1 MESDAAAANPFQLMV
16 FVSADAA
23 TLSHHRLYHVLL
35 SPYTAF
41 EDLMLRCMIPIILDC
56 AVAIFLLSVPQPS
69 VAQGQNS
76 AQKPKE
82 KPANKQVE
90 NHPTVEARENP
101 AQIELLETRI
111 RFEADGAS
119 RKEVH
124 ARVKI
129 NNELGAR
136 QFARLNF
143 DYNRSFEQIEIPLVQ
158 ITHASG
164 GTAEVLPGAISD
176 QPNPA
181 VANAPAYQDVRIKSV
196 RILGLGPGDSLEYR
210 VITIVS
216 HHPLAPDFWLEH
228 SFDRTGV
235 VTQEDF
241 QVDLPAKLAPPALI
255 VVKNEQ
261 MKSALA
267 SRLSDVHRVWTTQPT
282 LPKNLVLKS
291 FDDLPPRTFPKVE
304 LFVQPSTPAA
314 SIKKTGAGADARVS
328 YSWQHTAPVLESERN
343 HAAPLLNDM
352 ADVELGLGAT
362 WWGLS
367 HQLYAALRL
376 PGPVPQEINDLSH
389 RLTQGAGTN
398 TEKIER
404 IYDFVSKKIRTIDL
418 PLGATG
424 FHPRSSG
431 EILSSG
437 YATPEDK
444 YVLFE
449 ALARVMDLGASA
461 VLIGPSKRIE
471 VLAVRPS
478 AFTHLVVWGTTAD
491 TWLDPSLEVAPFRAL
506 PASYLGSSALFLG
519 PVEELHDVNS
529 LVWTSV
535 PMSLPF
541 PSSQKV
547 DVDASLD
554 RDGKLTAK
562 VKYALRGENELLL
575 RVAFH
580 QSPKE
585 KWKQVAQLLALS
597 DGFRGQITNATASDP
612 YSTKEPFTVEYEVS
626 QPKFVDW
633 SKKPVRIPVVLP
645 LVGLP
650 DPPAKTAPGAAASPI
665 DLGTPLDIEARVT
678 LHLPSGTTAT
688 SPTGTS
694 VQRDYATFSSSYSAR
709 ADTISAS
716 RHLHFLL
723 REVPAARASDYNALV
738 RAVQNDETQ
747 QFTLER
753 AETPSPK
760 TNSAEPTKA
769 TPPKPNSSKP

>member
-1 MESDAAAANPFQLMV
+1 VKYFAL
-16 FVSADAA
+16 
-23 TLSHHRLYHVLL
+23 VLL
-35 SPYTAF
+35 
-41 EDLMLRCMIPIILDC
+41 LILAEQPDC
-56 AVAIFLLSVPQPS
+56 AQ
-69 VAQGQNS
+69 
-76 AQKPKE
+76 QKAPE
-82 KPANKQVE
+82 V
-90 NHPTVEARENP
+90 P
-101 AQIELLETRI
+101 AQIELLETRV
-111 RFEADGAS
+111 RFETNGDS

-143 DYNRSFEQIEIPLVQ
+143 DYNRAFEQVEIPLVRV
-158 ITHASG
+158 THPSG
-164 GTAEVLPGAISD
+164 GTSDILPSAITD
-176 QPNPA
+176 NPNPA
-181 VANAPAYQDVRIKSV
+181 VVNAPAYHDVRVRSV
-196 RILGLGPGDSLEYR
+196 RILGLGTGDLLEYR
-210 VITIVS
+210 VITTVS
-216 HHPLAPDFWLEH
+216 HHPLAPDFWLDH
-228 SFDRTGV
+228 TFDRTGV

-241 QVDLPAKLAPPALI
+241 EVDLPATLAPPALI

-282 LPKNLVLKS
+282 LPKNLALKS
-291 FDDLPPRTFPKVE
+291 SDDLPPRTFPKVE

-314 SIKKTGAGADARVS
+314 SIKKTGEGADARVS

-352 ADVELGLGAT
+352 ADVELGLAAT

-389 RLTQGAGTN
+389 RLTQDAETN

-404 IYDFVSKKIRTIDL
+404 IYDFVSEKIRTIDL
-418 PLGATG
+418 PLGTTG

-478 AFTHLVVWGTTAD
+478 AFSHLVVWVTAAD

-541 PSSQKV
+541 PSSQNV
-547 DVDASLD
+547 HVDASLD
-554 RDGKLTAK
+554 TGGQLTAR
-562 VKYALRGENELLL
+562 VKYTMRGENELLL

-585 KWKQVAQLLALS
+585 KWKDLAQLLSIS
-597 DGFRGQITNATASDP
+597 DGFRGQVTSVNASDP
-612 YSTKEPFTVEYEVS
+612 YVTREPFTLDYEIAM
-626 QPKFVDW
+626 PKFVDW
-633 SKKPVRIPVVLP
+633 SKKPVRIPAILP

-650 DPPAKTAPGAAASPI
+650 DPPAKSAPGATSSPI
-665 DLGTPLDIEARVT
+665 DLGSPLDVEERIT
-678 LHLPSGTTAT
+678 LHLPGGVTAT
-688 SPTGTS
+688 APTGTS
-694 VQRDYATFSSSYSAR
+694 VERDYATFSSKYGILDAEYPAR
-709 ADTISAS
+709 NVTLSAS

-723 REVPAARASDYNALV
+723 REISAARAADYNAFL
-738 RAVQNDETQ
+738 RAVQNDEAQ
-747 QFTLER
+747 AFSLER
-753 AETPSPK
+753 TETASPK
-760 TNSAEPTKA
+760 TNSAAPTKPA
-769 TPPKPNSSKP
+769 PPNPNAQKP

>member
-1 MESDAAAANPFQLMV
+1 
-16 FVSADAA
+16 
-23 TLSHHRLYHVLL
+23 
-35 SPYTAF
+35 
-41 EDLMLRCMIPIILDC
+41 MILIILDC
-56 AVAIFLLSVPQPS
+56 VVAIFLLSVPQPS
-69 VAQGQNS
+69 VAQGQNC
-76 AQKPKE
+76 AKKREE
-82 KPANKQVE
+82 KPANKQE
-90 NHPTVEARENP
+90 EKPPTVEATENP

-164 GTAEVLPGAISD
+164 GSAEILPGAITD
-176 QPNPA
+176 NPNPV
-181 VANAPAYQDVRIKSV
+181 VANAPAYQDVRVKTA
-196 RILGLGPGDSLEYR
+196 RILGLEPGDLLEYR
-210 VITIVS
+210 VTTTAS
-216 HHPLAPDFWLEH
+216 HHPPAPDFSLEH

-235 VTQEDF
+235 VTREDF
-241 QVDLPAKLAPPALI
+241 QVDLPAPLAPPALI

-267 SRLSDVHRVWTTQPT
+267 SRLSDVHRVWTTEPT
-282 LPKNLVLKS
+282 LPKYLVLKS
-291 FDDLPPRTFPKVE
+291 SDDLPPRTFPKVE
-304 LFVQPSTPAA
+304 LFVQPSTPTA
-314 SIKKTGAGADARVS
+314 SIKKTGVGADARVS

-352 ADVELGLGAT
+352 ADVELGLAAT

-389 RLTQGAGTN
+389 RLTQDARTN

-461 VLIGPSKRIE
+461 VLIGPSKKIE

-478 AFTHLVVWGTTAD
+478 SFIHLVVWVATAAD

-529 LVWTSV
+529 LVWTTI
-535 PMSLPF
+535 PRSLPS

-547 DVDASLD
+547 DVAAALD

-585 KWKQVAQLLALS
+585 KWNEVAQLLSLS
-597 DGFRGQITNATASDP
+597 DGFPGQITSGTASDP
-612 YSTKEPFTVEYEVS
+612 YTTKEPFTLTYHLS

-633 SKKPVRIPVVLP
+633 SKKPVRIPTVLP

-650 DPPAKTAPGAAASPI
+650 DPPAKTTRGAAASPI
-665 DLGTPLDIEARVT
+665 DLGTPLDVEARFT
-678 LHLPSGTTAT
+678 MHLPSGTIPAPPTAT
-688 SPTGTS
+688 SVP
-694 VQRDYATFSSSYSAR
+694 RDYASFSSSYSTR
-709 ADTISAS
+709 AATIFSS

-723 REVPAARASDYNALV
+723 REIPAARAADSNAFI

-747 QFTLER
+747 GFTLDR
-753 AETPSPK
+753 AK
-760 TNSAEPTKA
+760 TS
-769 TPPKPNSSKP
+769 PPKPNSPPPTN